1 MVLQNE
7 NNNYMEYTSRGD
19 RYENLSPEKYLDIIR
34 SYLTDLIN
42 DHKPTAELNNDRD
55 TERGEWKFQ
64 LVILNNCISV
74 KFLWVVTQMMSLI

>member
-1 MVLQNE
+1 
-7 NNNYMEYTSRGD
+7 MEYTSRGD